1 MKAKTRK
8 PQKPR
13 PGYSLAE
20 HNPELMSEYHEIFY
34 DEPRKS
40 IHPQNLI
47 DKIISLI

>member
-20 HNPELMSEYHEIFY
+20 HNPELMSDFQKRMNS
-34 DEPRKS
+34 PTKPNR
-40 IHPQNLI
+40 
-47 DKIISLI
+47 

>member
-34 DEPRKS
+34 EEPRK
-40 IHPQNLI
+40 PNR
-47 DKIISLI
+47 